1 MTAPSRVERVA
12 LIDKCV
18 DAIITESRGCSLDE
32 FRDSGARATWAR
44 DVKAVLAASDAALE
58 EAGYAIVLREPTA
71 EMIQAGGDVMLRTTR
86 PLNNAIDGWRAMW
99 DAAPKPE
106 AE

>member
-1 MTAPSRVERVA
+1 MLRIERVA

-44 DVKAVLAASDAALE
+44 DVKAVLAASDAALA
-58 EAGYAIVLREPTA
+58 EAGYAIRPREATA
-71 EMIQAGGDVMLRTTR
+71 EMLKIGAEVGFYDSEDHALE
-86 PLNNAIDGWRAMW
+86 IWRAMW
-99 DAAPKPE
+99 DAAPKPPE
-106 AE
+106 